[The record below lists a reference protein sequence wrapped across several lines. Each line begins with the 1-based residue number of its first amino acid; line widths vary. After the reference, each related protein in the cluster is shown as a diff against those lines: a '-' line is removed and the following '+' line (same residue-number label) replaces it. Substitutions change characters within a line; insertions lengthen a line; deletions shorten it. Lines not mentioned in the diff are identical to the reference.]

1 MSDEV
6 NFSSSSQKVSDF
18 QPDVQN
24 TSEHTDLES
33 QSQSIDNIDK
43 EESLEESIDITVK
56 TTEEVEDGN
65 IKGVSNSSKKTGP
78 EVDLKDIQRITS
90 IEIEQDGNN
99 TSALSGIRFI
109 KQRTKKINQKCTVKK
124 VSSLVKKHTL
134 TQTKS
139 LLLQ

>member
-6 NFSSSSQKVSDF
+6 NFSSLSHKVSDI

-33 QSQSIDNIDK
+33 QSIDHIDK

-56 TTEEVEDGN
+56 TTEEVENGN
-65 IKGVSNSSKKTGP
+65 IKGVSNTSKKTGP
-78 EVDLKDIQRITS
+78 EVDLKGIQRITS
-90 IEIEQDGNN
+90 IEIEQDGIN

-109 KQRTKKINQKCTVKK
+109 NQRTKKMYCEKK
-124 VSSLVKKHTL
+124 
-134 TQTKS
+134 
-139 LLLQ
+139 